1 MFIVPLI
8 LGCRPLPLPQP
19 YMQVTLD
26 LIVTTITMG
35 FAYTTTVSGF
45 FGMNCEW
52 GSGGWEACRA
62 GVRVL
67 SVLVGFCEC
76 GWSEVLLRVHR
87 RVCCNRLR

>member
-1 MFIVPLI
+1 
-8 LGCRPLPLPQP
+8 
-19 YMQVTLD
+19 MQVTLD

-62 GVRVL
+62 GVRVPVL
-67 SVLVGFCEC
+67 SVFVGVCEC
-76 GWSEVLLRVHR
+76 DWSELLLRVHR
-87 RVCCNRLR
+87 RVRYDRLR